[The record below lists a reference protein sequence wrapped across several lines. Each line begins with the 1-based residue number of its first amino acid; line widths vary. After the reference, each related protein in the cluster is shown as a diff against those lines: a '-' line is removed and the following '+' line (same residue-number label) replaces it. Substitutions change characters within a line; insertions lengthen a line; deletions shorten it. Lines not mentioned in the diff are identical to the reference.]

1 MLTPRRP
8 PSKKTNSKDSPS
20 SAVGYIRLSTEKQA
34 EGDTAFE
41 TQAEKIRKF
50 CAKRGITL
58 KGIFGETWSGADP
71 LGADRRDELAE
82 AVKQARSAAS
92 ALVVSDPTR
101 LFRNG
106 AAGKEFLDNLEIP
119 VLSVRHGRIMKPHE
133 LLREFERGEAT
144 VQSIRLGTGKALAQ
158 KKADGVEFSTSAVR
172 SRAAAASAKR
182 RAEKAEDIVRQVA
195 HVLQSDPV
203 HRKLT
208 NKALADLLNKRRIRT
223 GWNRSW
229 TQHSVRDA
237 RKKAEALVAEWEDVE
252 NWDDCLVVPKGD
264 LQPASVTSTL
274 PEPKADAEEDGMAE
288 LYGLPTFG
296 MF

>member
-8 PSKKTNSKDSPS
+8 PSKKTNSKDSLS

-50 CAKRGITL
+50 CSKRGITL
-58 KGIFGETWSGADP
+58 KGIFEETWSGADP
-71 LGADRRDELAE
+71 RGVDRRDELAE
-82 AVKQARSAAS
+82 AVKQARSTAS
-92 ALVVSDPTR
+92 ALVVYDATR
-101 LFRNG
+101 LFRNS

-119 VLSVRHGRIMKPHE
+119 VPSVRHGRMMKHPE

-144 VQSIRLGTGKALAQ
+144 VESIRLGTGKALAQ
-158 KKADGVEFSTSAVR
+158 KKADGVDFSTSAVR
-172 SRAAAASAKR
+172 SKAAAASAKR
-182 RAEKAEDIVRQVA
+182 RTQKADDIVRQVA

-229 TQHSVRDA
+229 TQHSVREA
-237 RKKAEALVAEWEDVE
+237 RKKAEALVAEWDDVDT
-252 NWDDCLVVPKGD
+252 WDDELVAAKAEPK
-264 LQPASVTSTL
+264 PASLASTV
-274 PEPKADAEEDGMAE
+274 PEPKGDAEEDGMAE